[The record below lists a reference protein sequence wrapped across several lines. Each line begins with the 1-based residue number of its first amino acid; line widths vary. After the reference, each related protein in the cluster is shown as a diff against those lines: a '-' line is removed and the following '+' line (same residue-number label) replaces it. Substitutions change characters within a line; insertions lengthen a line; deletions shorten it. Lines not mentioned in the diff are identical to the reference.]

1 MINEITPK
9 LIPQLVAIHKT
20 AFSPG
25 WSADDFISHIDLT
38 SDDVLGIIEGG
49 EIHGFVITRTA
60 VDQAEILTIVVAP
73 EHLRKGLGQS
83 LLQQAETLA
92 LERGADVMFLDVAAD
107 NPAAIRLYAKNRYHQ
122 CGIRPRYYRRE
133 VNGKV
138 GRVDAILYKKHLA

>member
-1 MINEITPK
+1 MTNKITPK
-9 LIPQLVAIHKT
+9 FISQLAEIHKT

-25 WSADDFISHIDLT
+25 WSADDFASHIDLT
-38 SDDVLGIIEGG
+38 SDDVLGVVEDG

-83 LLQQAETLA
+83 LLRQAETCA

-107 NPAAIRLYAKNRYHQ
+107 NPAAIRLYAKNHYHQ
-122 CGIRPRYYRRE
+122 CGTRPRYYRRE
-133 VNGKV
+133 MNGKV